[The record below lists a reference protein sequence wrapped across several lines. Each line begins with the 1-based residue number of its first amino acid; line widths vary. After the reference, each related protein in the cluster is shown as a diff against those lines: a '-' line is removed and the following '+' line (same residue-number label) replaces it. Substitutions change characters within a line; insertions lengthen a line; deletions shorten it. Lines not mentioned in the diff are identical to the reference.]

1 MKWIKSFSKDFE
13 RDKSR
18 IEFSHVNWYYLKPSI
33 KEQMLFFEK
42 ELKKNG
48 IDVYFYDYADDKRLV
63 GFDGLNLQ
71 FAESFTGNMRIA
83 DTQDKD
89 NELHTQKGGI
99 LAIIY
104 NETGNID
111 VMILPSKSQDSLAE
125 HTHIILHHTYNART
139 ITAKRIEKYVK
150 AFIRYHRYTG
160 VLHQSTLTDELII
173 RWLKIRMFW
182 IQYLNPNEKF
192 KRYSGLYIPVLSL
205 LVAFVAAIA
214 SILSLVVT
222 LNATGN

>member
-1 MKWIKSFSKDFE
+1 M
-13 RDKSR
+13 
-18 IEFSHVNWYYLKPSI
+18 
-33 KEQMLFFEK
+33 
-42 ELKKNG
+42 
-48 IDVYFYDYADDKRLV
+48 
-63 GFDGLNLQ
+63 
-71 FAESFTGNMRIA
+71 
-83 DTQDKD
+83 
-89 NELHTQKGGI
+89 
-99 LAIIY
+99 
-104 NETGNID
+104 
-111 VMILPSKSQDSLAE
+111 
-125 HTHIILHHTYNART
+125 ILHHTYNAKT

-160 VLHQSTLTDELII
+160 VLHQSTLTDKLFV

-222 LNATGN
+222 LNATGL

>member
-18 IEFSHVNWYYLKPSI
+18 IEFSHINWYYLKPSI
-33 KEQMLFFEK
+33 KEQMLIFEK
-42 ELKKNG
+42 ELKKND
-48 IDVYFYDYADDKRLV
+48 IDVYFYDYADDERFI

-71 FAESFTGNMRIA
+71 FTSSFTGNMRLA
-83 DTQDKD
+83 DTKG
-89 NELHTQKGGI
+89 NENTIHTQKGGI
-99 LAIIY
+99 LAITY
-104 NETGNID
+104 NATGKID
-111 VMILPSKSQDSLAE
+111 VMILPSKSEDSLAE

-139 ITAKRIEKYVK
+139 ITAKRLEKYVK

-160 VLHQSTLTDELII
+160 VLHQSTLTDKLII

-192 KRYSGLYIPVLSL
+192 KRYSGLYIPGLSL
-205 LVAFVAAIA
+205 LVSLSAAIA
-214 SILSLVVT
+214 SIIALIIT
-222 LNATGN
+222 FKIK